1 MDRELHHQY
10 QQGNRMA
17 KVYLAKNGWE
27 VDLFEGTDF
36 EATTK
41 LHDHS
46 ELYAENTAENWV
58 QGMSIPIKNYRKK

>member
-1 MDRELHHQY
+1 
-10 QQGNRMA
+10 MA

-41 LHDHS
+41 LHDYS

-58 QGMSIPIKNYRKK
+58 QGMSIPIKNVREK